1 MITDVEYYLLK
12 LSNEYR
18 EEMSKS
24 MKSYYEKE
32 VFEKLKNDILDKY
45 EKKTYLKRE
54 AFIELF
60 EQKIKY
66 SFNPNSISYYIIE
79 KRIRNRNIAEIKKA
93 NHALLH
99 LKKKKRTTFIEN
111 GLYLRPD
118 YLCLEEMKRLVCDG
132 FIDSILFR
140 MPTCDLMSALI
151 TNLKFKEAF
160 YIYDL
165 LLNYPKKARF
175 NNPKIDNE
183 NIETMFTNLCSREEC
198 DFRFININDL
208 FENVDEKMVE
218 KLKGILNSSK
228 ITKIEQFLL
237 NQGREVK
244 EEDLIRIKSRMNI
257 IASELE
263 KKQLKKV
270 LNTETKSAITKKK
283 RM

>member
-118 YLCLEEMKRLVCDG
+118 YLCLEEMKKLVCDG
-132 FIDSILFR
+132 FVDSILFR

-165 LLNYPKKARF
+165 LLNYPKKERF
-175 NNPKIDNE
+175 NNPKIDND

>member
-12 LSNEYR
+12 LSNDYR
-18 EEMSKS
+18 KEMSQS
-24 MKSYYEKE
+24 MKSHYEKE
-32 VFEKLKNDILDKY
+32 VFENLKNDILDKY
-45 EKKTYLKRE
+45 EQKTYLKRE

-60 EQKIKY
+60 EKKMKC
-66 SFNPNSISYYIIE
+66 SFDPNWISYYIIE

-93 NHALLH
+93 NQTLLI
-99 LKKKKRTTFIEN
+99 LKKKKRCAFIEN

-118 YLCLEEMKRLVCDG
+118 HLYLEEMKKLVSDG

-165 LLNYPKKARF
+165 LLNYPNKERF
-175 NNPKIDNE
+175 NEPKINDDNL
-183 NIETMFTNLCSREEC
+183 ETMFINLCSRKEC
-198 DFRFININDL
+198 DFRFIDINDL
-208 FENVDEKMVE
+208 FENADEQMIE
-218 KLKGILNSSK
+218 KLKGILNSSEIK
-228 ITKIEQFLL
+228 KIEQFLL

-270 LNTETKSAITKKK
+270 LNTETKSVITKKR

>member
-18 EEMSKS
+18 EEMSKG

-45 EKKTYLKRE
+45 EQKTYLKRE

-60 EQKIKY
+60 EKKMKC
-66 SFNPNSISYYIIE
+66 SFGPNWISYYIIE

-99 LKKKKRTTFIEN
+99 LKKKKKTAFIEN
-111 GLYLRPD
+111 RLYLRPD
-118 YLCLEEMKRLVCDG
+118 YLYLEEMQKLVSDG

-140 MPTCDLMSALI
+140 MPTCDLMSALV

-160 YIYDL
+160 YIYEL
-165 LLNYPKKARF
+165 LLNYPNKERF
-175 NNPKIDNE
+175 NDSTITDDNL
-183 NIETMFTNLCSREEC
+183 ETMFTNLCSREER
-198 DFRFININDL
+198 DFQFIDINDL
-208 FENVDEKMVE
+208 FENTNGKMIE
-218 KLKGILNSSK
+218 KLKGILNSSEIK
-228 ITKIEQFLL
+228 KIEQFLL

-244 EEDLIRIKSRMNI
+244 EEDLIRIKSRMSI

-270 LNTETKSAITKKK
+270 LNTETKSVITKKR

>member
-118 YLCLEEMKRLVCDG
+118 YLCLEEMKKLVCDG

-165 LLNYPKKARF
+165 LLNYPKKERF
-175 NNPKIDNE
+175 NNPKIDND

>member
-118 YLCLEEMKRLVCDG
+118 YLCLEEMKKLVCDG

-165 LLNYPKKARF
+165 LLNYPKKERF
-175 NNPKIDNE
+175 NNPKIDND
-183 NIETMFTNLCSREEC
+183 NIETMFTKLCSREEC

>member
-118 YLCLEEMKRLVCDG
+118 YLCLEEMKKLVCDG

-165 LLNYPKKARF
+165 LLNYPKKERF
-175 NNPKIDNE
+175 NNPTIDND
-183 NIETMFTNLCSREEC
+183 NLETMFTNLCSREEC
-198 DFRFININDL
+198 DFRFIDINDL

>member
-18 EEMSKS
+18 EEMSKG

-45 EKKTYLKRE
+45 EQKTYLKRE

-60 EQKIKY
+60 EKKMKY
-66 SFNPNSISYYIIE
+66 SFEPNWISYYIIE
-79 KRIRNRNIAEIKKA
+79 KRIRNRNISEIKKA
-93 NHALLH
+93 NHTLLH
-99 LKKKKRTTFIEN
+99 LKKKKRSAFIQN

-118 YLCLEEMKRLVCDG
+118 HLCLEEMKKLVSDG

-151 TNLKFKEAF
+151 TNLRFKEAF

-165 LLNYPKKARF
+165 LLNYPNKERF
-175 NNPKIDNE
+175 NEPKINDDNL
-183 NIETMFTNLCSREEC
+183 ETMFTNLCSREEC
-198 DFRFININDL
+198 DFRFIDINDL
-208 FENVDEKMVE
+208 FENVDEKMIE
-218 KLKGILNSSK
+218 KLKGILKNSNFEKIFNLLENQGVEATEEK
-228 ITKIEQFLL
+228 ITITHT
-237 NQGREVK
+237 
-244 EEDLIRIKSRMNI
+244 RMNI

-263 KKQLKKV
+263 KRQLKKF
-270 LNTETKSAITKKK
+270 LTPENKSVITKK
-283 RM
+283 RRI

>member
-1 MITDVEYYLLK
+1 MITDVKYYLLK

-18 EEMSKS
+18 EEMSKG

-45 EKKTYLKRE
+45 EQKTYLKRE

-60 EQKIKY
+60 EKEMKF
-66 SFNPNSISYYIIE
+66 SFNPNWISYYIIE

-93 NHALLH
+93 NHTLLH
-99 LKKKKRTTFIEN
+99 LKNKKRSAFIQN

-118 YLCLEEMKRLVCDG
+118 YLCLEEMKKLVSDG

-140 MPTCDLMSALI
+140 IPTCDLMSALI

-160 YIYDL
+160 YVYDL
-165 LLNYPKKARF
+165 LFNYPNKERF
-175 NNPKIDNE
+175 NDPQINDDNLE
-183 NIETMFTNLCSREEC
+183 AMFTNLCGREES
-198 DFRFININDL
+198 DFRFIDINDL
-208 FENVDEKMVE
+208 FENTNEKMVE
-218 KLKGILNSSK
+218 KLKDILNSST
-228 ITKIEQFLL
+228 IIKIEQFLL
-237 NQGREVK
+237 NQGREFK
-244 EEDLIRIKSRMNI
+244 EEELIRIKSRMNI

-263 KKQLKKV
+263 KKQLKKA
-270 LNTETKSAITKKK
+270 LNIETKSVITKKR

>member
-118 YLCLEEMKRLVCDG
+118 YLCLEEMKKLVGDG

-165 LLNYPKKARF
+165 LLNYPKKERF
-175 NNPKIDNE
+175 NKPTIDND
-183 NIETMFTNLCSREEC
+183 NLETMFTNLCSREEC
-198 DFRFININDL
+198 DFRFIDINDL

-237 NQGREVK
+237 NQGREMK
-244 EEDLIRIKSRMNI
+244 EENLIRIKSRMNI

-270 LNTETKSAITKKK
+270 LNTETKPAITKKK

>member
-45 EKKTYLKRE
+45 EKKTDLKRE

-118 YLCLEEMKRLVCDG
+118 YLCLEEMKKLVCDG

-165 LLNYPKKARF
+165 LLNYPKKERF
-175 NNPKIDNE
+175 NNPKIDND